1 MKSIVR
7 AISTAAIA
15 VAPALC
21 LAQVVRLEVH
31 PIQSVTM
38 SDQDFLNGRKDAKP
52 VLLAG
57 QLKIPR
63 AGSEAVSARAAN
75 CGWRREPGAERTS
88 TSALTPAQ
96 ASSAPTASAGPP
108 PASITSWSRRH
119 AESCRR
125 TPPGPSS

>member
-21 LAQVVRLEVH
+21 LAQDREGGGV

-52 VLLAG
+52 
-57 QLKIPR
+57 
-63 AGSEAVSARAAN
+63 
-75 CGWRREPGAERTS
+75 
-88 TSALTPAQ
+88 
-96 ASSAPTASAGPP
+96 
-108 PASITSWSRRH
+108 
-119 AESCRR
+119 
-125 TPPGPSS
+125 